1 MSSISRRH
9 VLKTTAAVAA
19 LGAGRLALGPQPLA
33 LAAAATTK
41 DAAARPVSMAMHI
54 HASWS
59 EGNGTMQGHLDQA
72 TRAGIDVLWWTEH
85 DFRMAEHGYPNLV
98 HMNGPAEQVNGV
110 AWSWAEQRE
119 GTLASS
125 QVLWDKTTASPG
137 DASTPGSVRLS
148 ATSAGR
154 DAAEVRIS
162 AGATNT
168 VMQRS
173 LYDQTIEVDVFP
185 AEVSPHAYLTVVV
198 TTSWR
203 PATEGRPAGQYTLTY
218 VVDGTQGKSRTR
230 SGLDAVVHLPARQ
243 GRWNTLRMSPAEDI
257 ARFWPDLESRDAAM
271 LALTLGA
278 VSEKERLAD
287 GWFDLLR
294 ISRPARSADA
304 SLQVQAALMAGYA
317 ARFPAVRQYQGLEV
331 SLVKPTHVNWFG
343 PKITMPTFAKPQPVA
358 DPDPAAGLA
367 VVKMIQSTGG
377 LASYNHPFGTAHP
390 AELPPADQDALRAA
404 VAKTV
409 LADRAMGCDILEVGY
424 PSRGGVDLDRH
435 SQLWDVCSRNAI
447 FLTGTGV
454 SDDHSGQDWLGQESN
469 FVTWAHAR
477 SRDLGDLLPSLAAG
491 RVYFGDPARFSGVV
505 DLLVDG
511 AAPMGSVTT
520 STAATRT
527 VRAILTGLPAD
538 GVVRVVRGTVDLAGA
553 ARPEPGTT
561 FTDMPASAWAP
572 GFVDLTVDTSSPRFV
587 RIEVRDKTGRVLA
600 LSNPVWLLRDTPAG
614 GIPAPRSVR

>member
-19 LGAGRLALGPQPLA
+19 IGAGRLSLGPQP
-33 LAAAATTK
+33 AAAEATTK
-41 DAAARPVSMAMHI
+41 GAASRPVSMAMHI

-85 DFRMAEHGYPNLV
+85 DFRMAEHGYPNLI
-98 HMNGPAEQVNGV
+98 HMNGAAEQVNGV

-154 DAAEVRIS
+154 DAAAVRIS

-185 AEVSPHAYLTVVV
+185 AEVSPHAYLTLVVS
-198 TTSWR
+198 TSWR
-203 PATEGRPAGQYTLTY
+203 PATAHRPAGQYTLTY
-218 VVDGTQGKSRTR
+218 VVDGTQGRSRSR
-230 SGLDAVVHLPARQ
+230 SGLDGVVHLPARQ
-243 GRWNTLRMSPAEDI
+243 GRWNTLRISPAEDI
-257 ARFWPDLESRDAAM
+257 ERFWPDLESRDAAM
-271 LALTLGA
+271 ITLTLGA

-294 ISRPARSADA
+294 ISRPARSANA
-304 SLQVQAALMAGYA
+304 SLRVQAELMAGYA
-317 ARFPAVRQYQGLEV
+317 RRFPTVRQYQGLEV

-343 PKITMPTFAKPQPVA
+343 HKITMPEFANPLPVA

-367 VVKMIQSTGG
+367 VVQMIHSNGG

-390 AELPPADQDALRAA
+390 AELPPEGQDALRAA

-435 SQLWDVCSRNAI
+435 SQLWDVCSRNAL

-477 SRDLGDLLPSLAAG
+477 SRDLGDLLTSLAAG

-511 AAPMGSVTT
+511 SAPMGSVTT
-520 STAATRT
+520 SRAATRT
-527 VRAILTGLPAD
+527 VRAILTKPPVG
-538 GVVRVVRGTVDLAGA
+538 GVVRIVRGTVDLAGEA
-553 ARPEPGTT
+553 QPEPGTT
-561 FTDMPASAWAP
+561 FTDMPTSAWHR
-572 GFVDLTVDTSSPRFV
+572 GFVDLPVDTGSPRFV
-587 RIEVRDKTGRVLA
+587 RIEVRDGTGKVIA

-614 GIPAPRSVR
+614 GIPAPRRAH

>member
-33 LAAAATTK
+33 LAAAATT
-41 DAAARPVSMAMHI
+41 DSVAARPVSMAMHI

-154 DAAEVRIS
+154 DAAAVRIS

-203 PATEGRPAGQYTLTY
+203 PATAGRPAGQYTLTY
-218 VVDGTQGKSRTR
+218 IVDGTQGKSRKR
-230 SGLDAVVHLPARQ
+230 DGLDAVVHLPARQ
-243 GRWNTLRMSPAEDI
+243 GQWNTLRISPAEDI

-317 ARFPAVRQYQGLEV
+317 AKFPAVRQYQGLEV

-390 AELPPADQDALRAA
+390 AELPPAEQDALRAA

-435 SQLWDVCSRNAI
+435 SQLWDVCSRNAM

-491 RVYFGDPARFSGVV
+491 
-505 DLLVDG
+505 
-511 AAPMGSVTT
+511 
-520 STAATRT
+520 
-527 VRAILTGLPAD
+527 TGL
-538 GVVRVVRGTVDLAGA
+538 
-553 ARPEPGTT
+553 
-561 FTDMPASAWAP
+561 
-572 GFVDLTVDTSSPRFV
+572 
-587 RIEVRDKTGRVLA
+587 
-600 LSNPVWLLRDTPAG
+600 LR
-614 GIPAPRSVR
+614 